1 MLDLEV
7 GYGEPLLW
15 QIPVTE
21 IYFVGKRADG
31 QGVVGLC
38 HGQLLRLL
46 GIKRNEDLPSNRDD
60 GSFPGLRKRGHCPLV
75 GLPHH
80 SRGQGQTSMLFPL
93 GGGRPSPPGS
103 GSSRGQCAC

>member
-15 QIPVTE
+15 QIPFTE

-31 QGVVGLC
+31 QGVVALC

-60 GSFPGLRKRGHCPLV
+60 GSFPGLRKRGALSTCGFAPPLKGTGPDFNV
-75 GLPHH
+75 V
-80 SRGQGQTSMLFPL
+80 SSWRGQTLPTRL
-93 GGGRPSPPGS
+93 WLL
-103 GSSRGQCAC
+103 